1 MSWTSDA
8 TFALSNNYT
17 ATATHNAAGVATM
30 DISAGYINNMD
41 YPESITF
48 PTNLTFTD
56 ESGFLWN
63 DDSEVTTTWT
73 NVDYPNR

>member
-48 PTNLTFTD
+48 TD

-63 DDSEVTTTWT
+63 DVSDVTTTWT
-73 NVDYPNR
+73 NVDYPN